1 MHRLQ
6 HVCLHAVLMCYPVDR
21 PASVHSEAV
30 DGGGGKVQLSG
41 APAGI
46 HHGQAL
52 NLYASEK

>member
-1 MHRLQ
+1 M
-6 HVCLHAVLMCYPVDR
+6 CLHAVLMCYPVDR